1 MQDIK
6 ELGNILIALNAFEL
20 VQLFYKL
27 LNKVVQIILQAIKQH
42 SIFIVE

>member
-6 ELGNILIALNAFEL
+6 ELGNILIALNAFES
-20 VQLFYKL
+20 
-27 LNKVVQIILQAIKQH
+27 VQIILQAIKQH